1 MCCFVTVL
9 ALLGPRAA
17 VLVWWV
23 LQPARWS
30 LAFNSLLWPLLGF
43 VFLPWTTLAYVLVA
57 PGGVIGLD
65 WFLLAVALLADVASW
80 SGGAFGNRNRMPGY
94 AR

>member
-23 LQPARWS
+23 LQPARWN

-65 WFLLAVALLADVASW
+65 WFLLAVALFADVASW

>member
-1 MCCFVTVL
+1 MCCLVTAL

-17 VLVWWV
+17 ILVWWA

-30 LAFNSLLWPLLGF
+30 LAFNSLFLPLLGF

-65 WFLLAVALLADVASW
+65 WFLLAVALLADVAWW